1 MEANRDDMSEKPE
14 KQMIKHYSKAG
25 ESQRED
31 YDEDALFDHYTLTA
45 APNQRALRVDIFLA
59 NLLPFTTR
67 SKIKNASKTGSIT
80 VNGKAVKVSYKV
92 RPNDVVKVMLPFP
105 PVPALEA
112 EDIPLDIRYEDEDMI
127 IVHKPP
133 GMVVHPGLGHRTGTL
148 VHGLLFHVN
157 NLPKQKGQIEGN
169 TRPGLVHRL
178 DKDTSGIM
186 VIAKSEYAMAHLSKQ
201 FFDRTSDRSYVAL
214 VWGDVEEEEGT
225 VIAHVGR
232 HTSDRKIYRA
242 YPDGSKG
249 KHAVTHYK
257 VLERFG
263 VLTLIQCKLETGRTH
278 QIRVHMRYLGHPLFN
293 DAAYGGDRIHKG
305 PPTKKYQQMIRNLM
319 DALPRQALHA
329 KTLAVTH
336 PASGERLAFESDL
349 PEDMAAALAKLK
361 RWASNI

>member
-1 MEANRDDMSEKPE
+1 MSD
-14 KQMIKHYSKAG
+14 KQLIKHYSKPG
-25 ESQRED
+25 DREREA
-31 YDEDALFDHYTLTA
+31 YDEDTLFDHYTLSATA
-45 APNQRALRVDIFLA
+45 NQRPLRVDVFLA

-67 SKIKNASKTGSIT
+67 SKIKNASRTGSIT

-105 PVPALEA
+105 PVPSLEA
-112 EDIPLDIRYEDEDMI
+112 EDIPLDIRYEDDALI
-127 IVHKPP
+127 ILHKPS

-148 VHGLLFHVN
+148 VHGLLHHVA
-157 NLPKQKGQIEGN
+157 NLPKQKGQVEGN

-178 DKDTSGIM
+178 DKDTTGIM

-201 FFDRTSDRSYVAL
+201 FFDRTSDRSYLAL
-214 VWGDVEEEEGT
+214 VWGDVEQDEGT
-225 VIAHVGR
+225 ITAHVGR

-249 KHAVTHYK
+249 KHAVTHYT

-278 QIRVHMRYLGHPLFN
+278 QIRVHLKYLGHPLFS
-293 DAAYGGDRIHKG
+293 DTAYGGSRILKG

-319 DALPRQALHA
+319 DLLPRQALHA
-329 KTLAVTH
+329 KTLSITH
-336 PASGERLAFESDL
+336 PDSGERLAFDSDL
-349 PEDMAAALAKLK
+349 PPDMAAAVQKLK
-361 RWASNI
+361 RWVNSASEIG